1 MRSTVAVCGALVL
14 TLGAARAHAQASAP
28 ARFEAAAIKQNVGD
42 GPAFLATKG
51 DRFSATNFPLRLLIQ
66 NAFRLMP
73 NQLIGGPGWLDDHY
87 DIIAKSPE
95 PLTPERQREMIRSL
109 LADRFT
115 LVTHGETRELPIYTL
130 VLARADGKLGPR
142 MSVSKNECAGR
153 EGRPLAPPPGPP
165 VCNWFGRPGSM
176 IASGIRIQ
184 TLVEMLTRNVGR
196 QVVDRTGLAGFYD
209 FELTFNP
216 GAPFPPPPPGAPAPP
231 PIDPDAPSLFTALQ
245 EQLGL
250 KLDAGRGPVEV
261 LVIDRIERP
270 TAD

>member
-1 MRSTVAVCGALVL
+1 MRAVCAVLVL
-14 TLGAARAHAQASAP
+14 SLVSVRAHAQTNAR
-28 ARFEAAAIKQNVGD
+28 ARFEAAAIKQNVSD

-73 NQLIGGPGWLDDHY
+73 HQLIGGPGWLDDHY

-95 PLTPERQREMIRSL
+95 PLTPDRQREMIRSL

-115 LVTHGETRELPIYTL
+115 LVTHRETRELPIYAL

-142 MSVSKNECAGR
+142 MSVSKNDCAGR
-153 EGRPLAPPPGPP
+153 DGRPLAPPPGPP

-176 IASGIRIQ
+176 IAGGIRID
-184 TLVEMLTRNVGR
+184 TLVEMLTRNVER
-196 QVVDRTGLAGFYD
+196 QVVDRTFLTGFYD

-216 GAPFPPPPPGAPAPP
+216 GTPLPPPPPGAPPLP
-231 PIDPDAPSLFTALQ
+231 SIDPDAPGLFTALQ

-270 TAD
+270 IQD